1 MGKPRVNIGG
11 GGGSGGRVAIYYQ
24 ILTGF
29 DLTKISAFG
38 GLGNGGLPNGA
49 AGTVYLQGPAREAGE
64 LIIDNNNLNVSSLTT
79 PIPNPSSGSIA
90 LTHMRVRRQAH
101 VRLDSLLTLTGTLEL
116 SANAEFIST
125 QRTLAGTISVTNNSV
140 ITHLPTTAS
149 SFFKVDLGAGAFTLD
164 ATSKIDVS
172 GRGFLG
178 GRQPGN
184 PFVGRGMTLGF
195 QAGSSGDAGG
205 SYGGL
210 GGGPSNPVYGNL
222 GDPNEPGSG
231 GAASVGPAGNGG
243 GLIRISAQTFILNGS
258 ILANGEGGGC
268 CDAGG
273 GSGGGIRIDVGTLT
287 GSGQIRANG
296 QDGKDRANF
305 GGGGG
310 GGGRIAVYFQN
321 MTGFNASSISA
332 LGGLGK
338 GGQPNGQNGTVQLQQ
353 QVAMLSP
360 TLDEAPVMKAEAERD
375 STIDDSIRIALADI
389 PQRLTFVPSGQSE
402 ISENRYLAM
411 LSSSSSETSVSANP
425 KSKPVLSF
433 AEGSKIQNSP
443 MISIPFTPMT

>member
-1 MGKPRVNIGG
+1 MRAAEAVAAIRIDVGTLTGTGQIRANGQDGKPRVNIGG
-11 GGGSGGRVAIYYQ
+11 GGGGGGRVAIYYQ
-24 ILTGF
+24 IITGF

-178 GRQPGN
+178 RPAAGQSICRKRN
-184 PFVGRGMTLGF
+184 DLG
-195 QAGSSGDAGG
+195 
-205 SYGGL
+205 
-210 GGGPSNPVYGNL
+210 
-222 GDPNEPGSG
+222 
-231 GAASVGPAGNGG
+231 
-243 GLIRISAQTFILNGS
+243 
-258 ILANGEGGGC
+258 
-268 CDAGG
+268 
-273 GSGGGIRIDVGTLT
+273 
-287 GSGQIRANG
+287 
-296 QDGKDRANF
+296 
-305 GGGGG
+305 
-310 GGGRIAVYFQN
+310 
-321 MTGFNASSISA
+321 
-332 LGGLGK
+332 
-338 GGQPNGQNGTVQLQQ
+338 
-353 QVAMLSP
+353 
-360 TLDEAPVMKAEAERD
+360 
-375 STIDDSIRIALADI
+375 
-389 PQRLTFVPSGQSE
+389 VPSRKLG
-402 ISENRYLAM
+402 
-411 LSSSSSETSVSANP
+411 
-425 KSKPVLSF
+425 
-433 AEGSKIQNSP
+433 
-443 MISIPFTPMT
+443 

>member
-1 MGKPRVNIGG
+1 M
-11 GGGSGGRVAIYYQ
+11 
-24 ILTGF
+24 
-29 DLTKISAFG
+29 
-38 GLGNGGLPNGA
+38 
-49 AGTVYLQGPAREAGE
+49 
-64 LIIDNNNLNVSSLTT
+64 
-79 PIPNPSSGSIA
+79 
-90 LTHMRVRRQAH
+90 
-101 VRLDSLLTLTGTLEL
+101 LE
-116 SANAEFIST
+116 
-125 QRTLAGTISVTNNSV
+125 V
-140 ITHLPTTAS
+140 
-149 SFFKVDLGAGAFTLD
+149 
-164 ATSKIDVS
+164 
-172 GRGFLG
+172 
-178 GRQPGN
+178 
-184 PFVGRGMTLGF
+184 
-195 QAGSSGDAGG
+195 

-222 GDPNEPGSG
+222 ADPNEPGSG

-296 QDGKDRANF
+296 QDGKDRANI

-310 GGGRIAVYFQN
+310 GGGRIALYFQN

-332 LGGLGK
+332 LGGPGK

-389 PQRLTFVPSGQSE
+389 PQRLVFVPSGQSE

-411 LSSSSSETSVSANP
+411 LSSSSS
-425 KSKPVLSF
+425 
-433 AEGSKIQNSP
+433 GNSG
-443 MISIPFTPMT
+443 FR